1 MATDACISCGK
12 CVQVCPLNNVQLKKW
27 KNLHGVQIVR
37 TVWHVSVIA
46 RQKQSN
52 MERKAKEN
60 HDILL
65 KKFLINLLQPIIY
78 WTDIDV
84 V

>member
-1 MATDACISCGK
+1 ME
-12 CVQVCPLNNVQLKKW
+12 
-27 KNLHGVQIVR
+27 NLHGVQIVR

-46 RQKQSN
+46 RQKQSD

-78 WTDIDV
+78 RTDIDV
-84 V
+84 VCII

>member
-1 MATDACISCGK
+1 ME
-12 CVQVCPLNNVQLKKW
+12 
-27 KNLHGVQIVR
+27 NLHGVQIVR

-60 HDILL
+60 HDIPL
-65 KKFLINLLQPIIY
+65 KKFLIDLLKHIIY
-78 WTDIDV
+78 RTDIAV
-84 V
+84 VWII